1 MTNVTSPPDT
11 AAETAALEA
20 LADLLPRKKY
30 VASLVTNAGRT
41 CLCVSNRHPGAL
53 VEWIYCEGEHF
64 FWSWGERIAAVADLE
79 KAAEVI
85 SNVLRMIGPSS

>member
-30 VASLVTNAGRT
+30 VASL
-41 CLCVSNRHPGAL
+41 
-53 VEWIYCEGEHF
+53 
-64 FWSWGERIAAVADLE
+64 ERIAAVADLE